1 MLGHRGL
8 GQNAPIEAMAQLQL
22 ARAQAMSGD
31 KPAARRSYQ
40 DFLSLWKQADPD
52 LSLLKLAQTEN
63 QKLKD

>member
-1 MLGHRGL
+1 
-8 GQNAPIEAMAQLQL
+8 MAQLQL
-22 ARAQAMSGD
+22 ARAHAMSGD

-63 QKLKD
+63 QKLTD